1 MRLPNFVSLLVL
13 LGLSVPVSALTLNL
27 PPPGEDVVGE
37 SYTVKIQRCEDTL
50 NRYAEVYGVGFR
62 ELLSANPGINPWVPG
77 EGREVLIPTEYI
89 LPPGERKGIVINLAE
104 MRMFYYPE
112 GSNTVVTFP
121 IGIGREGWQ
130 TPLVSTTV
138 TKIVKDPT
146 WTPPASIRA
155 EHAAMGDPLPA
166 SVPPGPDNPL
176 GPWALRLAAPGYLIH
191 GSNKE
196 LGVGMRVS
204 HGCMRMYNNNVTEL
218 AAMVP
223 VGTPVRIVN
232 TPVKVGW
239 KGGSMYVEV
248 HEALEEQRSIH
259 VSEEVVADAI
269 HIANRIAPAPI
280 QIDWVQAK
288 SAAVKRS
295 GLPIKVSGDQIATR

>member
-1 MRLPNFVSLLVL
+1 MAK
-13 LGLSVPVSALTLNL
+13 ALTLDL
-27 PPPGEDVVGE
+27 PAPGDDVVGE
-37 SYTVKIQRCEDTL
+37 TYTVKIQRYEDTL
-50 NRYAEVYGVGFR
+50 NRYAELYGVGFR

-77 EGREVLIPTEYI
+77 AGREVLIPTEYI

-104 MRMFYYPE
+104 MRMFYYPPD
-112 GSNTVVTFP
+112 GKTVVTFP

-138 TKIVKDPT
+138 TKIVKDPV
-146 WTPPASIRA
+146 WTPPPSIRA

-223 VGTPVRIVN
+223 VGTTVRIVN

-239 KGGSMYVEV
+239 KGGAMYVEV
-248 HEALEEQRSIH
+248 HDALEEQRAVH
-259 VSEEVVADAI
+259 VSEAVVADAI
-269 HIANRIAPAPI
+269 HIANRISSTPVP
-280 QIDWVQAK
+280 IDWVQAK
-288 SAAVKRS
+288 AAAVKRS
-295 GLPIKVSGDQIATR
+295 GLPSKVSDEQVAHR